1 MSEEYCGQDLSQ
13 FGCSCGSELSAAY
26 NGQQFTPEDFKFSS
40 SSERLSGVILKHA
53 AGLQPFMSDPNIS
66 DRNTSDSNAANAGAT
81 ESAPAE
87 SLPTES
93 TESFKDIFSEYEQSH
108 RRKAE
113 PGSQR
118 REATVIAL
126 TADSIVLD
134 IGFKTEGVLPLTAFP
149 ADKPPKPG
157 DKLQVTIKGRDPEG
171 YYELTRGKVE
181 RPTDWASLE
190 KAFAEKSTIIGT
202 VTGLVKGGLSVD
214 IGVRAF
220 MPASRSGTH
229 DTAELE
235 KLVEQEIRCRI
246 IKLDVDDE
254 DVVVDRRA
262 IAEDEE
268 RAGKE
273 RRFSEL
279 KEGDVVQGEVR
290 SLTDYGAFVDI
301 GGADALLHVGEIA
314 WRRVAK
320 PADVLSTG
328 QQIEAVIIKIDSD
341 KHRVAISIK
350 QLQPHPWDAV
360 AGKYKPGERVH
371 GTVSRIADFGAFV
384 EIEPGIEGLI
394 HISEMSW
401 AKRVRTPSDVV
412 KPGDTVEA
420 VILGVNAA
428 ERRISLGLKQA
439 LGDPW
444 AGADQK
450 FAPGTV
456 IEGPVTN
463 LTKFGA
469 FVQLAEGVEGMI
481 HISEIS
487 AEKRI
492 NHPQEVLRSGQV
504 VKAQVLALD
513 TEKRLIRLSM
523 KQLVSTGLDEYLA
536 EHKEGD
542 VVTGRFIEVSEG
554 RVRVELG
561 EGVQAI
567 CRMPVENSAKEKS
580 TVPSPSSS
588 SSAKPDLSS
597 LGSMLQAR
605 WKRGAPTAEAKPE
618 AMRAGQVREF
628 RIAKLDPA
636 AKKIELEMS

>member
-1 MSEEYCGQDLSQ
+1 MS
-13 FGCSCGSELSAAY
+13 
-26 NGQQFTPEDFKFSS
+26 N
-40 SSERLSGVILKHA
+40 
-53 AGLQPFMSDPNIS
+53 PNIS
-66 DRNTSDSNAANAGAT
+66 DSNTPGPS
-81 ESAPAE
+81 ESAPGVPAPASAAE
-87 SLPTES
+87 PV
-93 TESFKDIFSEYEQSH
+93 ESFKDIFSEYEQSH
-108 RRKAE
+108 SRKKE
-113 PGSQR
+113 PGGQG
-118 REATVIAL
+118 REGMVIAV
-126 TADSIVLD
+126 TADSIILD

-157 DKLQVTIKGRDPEG
+157 DKVQVTVKGRDPEG

-190 KAFAEKSTIIGT
+190 KAFAEKSTIVGT
-202 VTGLVKGGLSVD
+202 VTGVVKGGLSVD
-214 IGVRAF
+214 VGVRAF

-229 DTAELE
+229 DAAELE
-235 KLVEQEIRCRI
+235 KLVEQEVRCRI
-246 IKLDVDDE
+246 IKLDVEDE

-268 RAGKE
+268 RAGKQ

-279 KEGDVVQGEVR
+279 KEGDTVQGEIR

-301 GGADALLHVGEIA
+301 GGADALLHVGEIS
-314 WRRVAK
+314 WRRVNK
-320 PADVLSTG
+320 PSDVLSVG
-328 QQIEAVIIKIDSD
+328 QQIEAVIIKIDAD
-341 KHRVAISIK
+341 KHRIAISTK

-360 AGKYKPGERVH
+360 AEKFKAGERAR
-371 GTVSRIADFGAFV
+371 GTVTRLTDYGAFV
-384 EIEPGIEGLI
+384 ELDPGIEGLI

-401 AKRVRTPSDVV
+401 ARRVRTASDVV
-412 KPGDTVEA
+412 KVGDTVEA

-444 AGADQK
+444 AGAAEK

-469 FVQLAEGVEGMI
+469 FVQLTEGVEGMI

-492 NHPQEVLRSGQV
+492 NHPQEVLRAGQV

-513 TEKRLIRLSM
+513 PEKRLIRLSM
-523 KQLVSTGLDEYLA
+523 KQLVPTGLDEYLA
-536 EHKEGD
+536 EHKVGD
-542 VVTGRFIEVSEG
+542 VVTGRMVEVSEG
-554 RVRVELG
+554 RARVELG
-561 EGVQAI
+561 EGVVAT
-567 CRMPVENSAKEKS
+567 CKMTDGAKQEEKRSESPAS
-580 TVPSPSSS
+580 TM

-597 LGSMLQAR
+597 LGSMLQTR
-605 WKRGAPTAEAKPE
+605 WKSGPPANEAKPE
-618 AMRAGQVREF
+618 ATRAGQIRKF
-628 RIAKLDPA
+628 RITKLDPA
-636 AKKIELEMS
+636 TKKIELEFE